1 MYTDMPQGRATRI
14 SFVDIRQRFELGHE
28 GEDLLVGHTGF
39 IEVGNHL
46 SLQCADVGRIH
57 SKALG
62 DEVSN
67 DGGYGSTIGAHLGG

>member
-1 MYTDMPQGRATRI
+1 MFQGGTAG
-14 SFVDIRQRFELGHE
+14 SSLVDVRPRFEFGHE
-28 GEDLLVGHTGF
+28 AEDLLVSDAGF
-39 IEVGNHL
+39 MKVDDHF
-46 SLQCADVGRIH
+46 SLKRLNVGRIH